1 MLIERWGP
9 ESEEKPQ
16 EEGSSPAKSS
26 FKLDA
31 SLAINGGNK
40 SSETELDGGEDT
52 VKEDEEEDE
61 QNEEKVEVKDE
72 EKVEEEEKV
81 EDVEK
86 VEGEG
91 IGEGEK
97 EQLGDIKKR

>member
-9 ESEEKPQ
+9 EEKPE
-16 EEGSSPAKSS
+16 EEGSSAKSS
-26 FKLDA
+26 LKLDA

-40 SSETELDGGEDT
+40 SSETEMGGEET

-72 EKVEEEEKV
+72 EKVEE
-81 EDVEK
+81 VEK

>member
-9 ESEEKPQ
+9 EPEEKPQ

-26 FKLDA
+26 LKLDA

-40 SSETELDGGEDT
+40 SSETEMGGEET

-72 EKVEEEEKV
+72 EKAEDEEKV
-81 EDVEK
+81 EEVEK